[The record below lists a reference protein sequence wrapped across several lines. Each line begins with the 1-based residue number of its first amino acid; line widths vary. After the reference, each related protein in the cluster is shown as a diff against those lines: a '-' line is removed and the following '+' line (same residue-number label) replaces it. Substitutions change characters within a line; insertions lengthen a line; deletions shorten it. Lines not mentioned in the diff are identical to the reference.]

1 MLMII
6 ALAAIAAYAIGASVV
21 ALTNDGYHRDADRLR
36 PPPLSVRSPL
46 REITRCREYT
56 PHPACTG

>member
-21 ALTNDGYHRDADRLR
+21 ALTNDGLHRMPIDYTRL
-36 PPPLSVRSPL
+36 P
-46 REITRCREYT
+46 
-56 PHPACTG
+56 